1 MRQGKREKKVKQVEK
16 VYDGKNLMLNENGI
30 KSETDEWTDGARNE
44 MIPREMKGERGWML
58 CDILERKKELKD
70 KDTGG

>member
-1 MRQGKREKKVKQVEK
+1 
-16 VYDGKNLMLNENGI
+16 MLNENGI